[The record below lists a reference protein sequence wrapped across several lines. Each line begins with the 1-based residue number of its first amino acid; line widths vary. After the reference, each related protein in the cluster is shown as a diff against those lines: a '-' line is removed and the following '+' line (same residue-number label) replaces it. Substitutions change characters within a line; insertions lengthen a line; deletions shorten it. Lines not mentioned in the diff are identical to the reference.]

1 MATSKEMYKQA
12 EQLYAS
18 GKLQEAVDQLEA
30 LVAADD
36 KHVLSRL
43 ALAKWLGKL
52 GRQEDG
58 IKHAIKACELQPD
71 DAFNFTALSVTYQ
84 QAFEVSRNYDYI
96 RLAEE
101 AKARAQMIQGHH
113 HH

>member
-1 MATSKEMYKQA
+1 MSTSKEMYKQA
-12 EQLYAS
+12 EQFYVE
-18 GKLQEAVDQLEA
+18 GKLAEAVDQLLA
-30 LVAADD
+30 LVAQDD

-52 GRQEDG
+52 GRHEEG
-58 IKHAIKACELQPD
+58 LKHAVRACELQPE

-84 QAFEVSRNYDYI
+84 QAFEATRNYDYI